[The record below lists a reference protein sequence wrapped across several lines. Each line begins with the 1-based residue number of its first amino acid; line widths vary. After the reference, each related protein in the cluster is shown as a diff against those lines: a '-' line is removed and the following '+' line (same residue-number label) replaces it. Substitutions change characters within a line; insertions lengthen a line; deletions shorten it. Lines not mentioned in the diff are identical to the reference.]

1 MGIFKS
7 IGKSFKKVFKKI
19 GGAIKKQFKRVM
31 KFVGKAGVLGQI
43 AMMFVLPGIGGALMK
58 GIGGAFKGLVGATAE
73 GVAASAVTSQ
83 AAVTA
88 GTAATNAV
96 GTGTAT
102 ATQTAAIKAGEVAS
116 KSLTKQ
122 LGKGILE
129 GSIKGTLKATRGTGL
144 LGSSSGLLNG
154 VGTVLQA
161 AGNFVKVGAKAF
173 STVTEGI
180 SSFIGEFGKTA
191 LNKIPGVNIGSAAPD
206 FATAWSNVQGNV
218 MTNASETLK
227 AFNTSIGYTP
237 PTTGGLANYKPTAR
251 VSVDSLQKASLQKQ
265 AATSGVKL
273 LEGDG
278 GTLTLPAGA
287 DLSQAAD
294 IKARALGQLS
304 NGTQLPTVEFDPTVN
319 AAPDVGVQAYKVPET
334 NSLLSK
340 QMSGNP
346 PNFGAKTQATGPGIN
361 VEDLN
366 FTELKDTAYKPN
378 EAASY
383 KLPGD
388 FQGAMEQTA
397 KAGLPNPP
405 TTTFV
410 ATTPPPVA
418 ATDPSYFEMLK
429 SRATDALK
437 EFSPSSLLERAQKIP
452 GQFLDNLGNTI
463 TKAPETAFYA
473 QMNKQPAG
481 YNVSTQVIGGPMPVA
496 DVSSLQPSTGGTA
509 EQASEYY
516 KGLQR
521 SGTGSYGFASNDGYN
536 QFMKKF
542 G

>member
-1 MGIFKS
+1 MSLFKGIR
-7 IGKSFKKVFKKI
+7 KVFKKI

-31 KFVGKAGVLGQI
+31 KVVGKAGVLGQI

-58 GIGGAFKGLVGATAE
+58 GISGAFSKIV
-73 GVAASAVTSQ
+73 
-83 AAVTA
+83 
-88 GTAATNAV
+88 GTAATKV
-96 GTGTAT
+96 GTQVVGDAVVKAGTDV
-102 ATQTAAIKAGEVAS
+102 AIKAGTDVAV
-116 KSLTKQ
+116 KAGTKAVV
-122 LGKGILE
+122 KTAATKAVE
-129 GSIKGTLKATRGTGL
+129 GSGM
-144 LGSSSGLLNG
+144 LGSKNALVRG
-154 VGTVLQA
+154 VGTVLEA

-173 STVTEGI
+173 STVTEGV

-496 DVSSLQPSTGGTA
+496 DVSSLQASNGGTA
-509 EQASEYY
+509 EQAANFY

-521 SGTGSYGFASNDGYN
+521 TGTGSYGFASNDGYN

>member
-237 PTTGGLANYKPTAR
+237 PTTGGLANYNPTAR
-251 VSVDSLQKASLQKQ
+251 VSVDSLKAPD
-265 AATSGVKL
+265 L
-273 LEGDG
+273 LKK
-278 GTLTLPAGA
+278 TGA
-287 DLSQAAD
+287 PTDVVN
-294 IKARALGQLS
+294 KAIE
-304 NGTQLPTVEFDPTVN
+304 TVETPL
-319 AAPDVGVQAYKVPET
+319 PKPSEGVELYENLKT
-334 NSLLSK
+334 TDNSLLKRPS
-340 QMSGNP
+340 P
-346 PNFGAKTQATGPGIN
+346 
-361 VEDLN
+361 
-366 FTELKDTAYKPN
+366 LKPLTTS
-378 EAASY
+378 ESM
-383 KLPGD
+383 KLPED
-388 FQGAMEQTA
+388 FQGAMDQTTNFGVS
-397 KAGLPNPP
+397 KPP
-405 TTTFV
+405 TSNFV

-418 ATDPSYFEMLK
+418 AADPSYYEMLK
-429 SRATDALK
+429 ARATDALK
-437 EFSPSSLLERAQKIP
+437 EFSPSSLLERVQKIP